1 MNYIIPCTI
10 VAFIVTYFVIPPILY
25 IAFKRKLYKIP
36 EERSSH
42 FVPTPSLGGIGIFT
56 GFMLSILFFAPFM
69 IAQDIRYLY
78 LLGAFIII
86 FIIGVQDDLD
96 PLPARVKLL
105 AQSIATTLLIA
116 FADIRLHSLHGFFS
130 WSGEMPYWLSFIVSM
145 ITILA
150 IMNAFNLIDGI
161 NGLSA
166 SLGVLAVLLLGCWF
180 YFTGN
185 LVYAIIAASTGGAYL
200 AFLCYNLIPPVRI
213 FMGDTGSLLLG
224 TIVAVLTI
232 RFIELNSDL
241 LASNPF
247 KLSVAPVIAISIIIV
262 PLFDILRVFI
272 TRMYNGKSPMVADR
286 RHVHHLLIDYG
297 FSHIQATA
305 ILVLFSTLIIIT
317 AFIGQYFIEQHI
329 LLMFTIT
336 LAVIPVYFLDK
347 AVAQKVQKPQYIE
360 ELPPRLHQ
368 YEPTLVKEP
377 EHELEMF

>member
-10 VAFIVTYFVIPPILY
+10 VAFIVTYFAIPPILY
-25 IAFKRKLYKIP
+25 IAFKKKLYKVP

-56 GFMLSILFFAPFM
+56 GFILSILFLTPFM
-69 IAQDIRYLY
+69 MFQNIRY

-86 FIIGVQDDLD
+86 FMIGVQDDLD
-96 PLPARVKLL
+96 PLPAKVKLL
-105 AQSIATTLLIA
+105 AQSIATTILIA

-130 WSGEMPYWLSFIVSM
+130 WSGEMPYWLSFILSM
-145 ITILA
+145 VTILA

-166 SLGVLAVLLLGCWF
+166 SLGVLAVFLLGCWF
-180 YFTGN
+180 YLTGH
-185 LVYAIIAASTGGAYL
+185 LMHASIAASTGGAYL
-200 AFLCYNLIPPVRI
+200 AFLRYNLVPPAKI

-224 TIVAVLTI
+224 TIVAVLAI
-232 RFIELNSDL
+232 QFIEFNSTLSANDPYKL
-241 LASNPF
+241 LI
-247 KLSVAPVIAISIIIV
+247 APVIAISIIIV

-347 AVAQKVQKPQYIE
+347 AVAQKEQKPHYVE
-360 ELPPRLHQ
+360 ELPPRIHQ